1 MKLDILHVKL
11 SDELWRLIQYHWSV
25 LQWLGGVEHLPLKIH
40 KNNKKTTLT
49 KEDVKQIKNAVG
61 YQRRLKAPARWG
73 HHLDRKQ
80 NLRDTVFVEV

>member
-40 KNNKKTTLT
+40 KNNKKL
-49 KEDVKQIKNAVG
+49 
-61 YQRRLKAPARWG
+61 LLP
-73 HHLDRKQ
+73 RK
-80 NLRDTVFVEV
+80 T